1 MSIFSLMRKA
11 PKRTSALVAMIA
23 AAIIVP
29 GALLA
34 WGPDRQTFTT
44 AAPADYVTFNSIT
57 DNPAHGDER
66 NFMQVREATASNTTY
81 SDSISL
87 QSGKE
92 YVVYVYYHN
101 NAAANLNLV
110 ANGTYAKAQ
119 IPAVVPAGSNGTKA
133 VGYVG
138 ATNATPKEVWDDIS
152 FKNTTGGD
160 IALRYVTGSA
170 TIHNFG
176 ATDGAKLS
184 DNIVTSGASLG
195 YNAIDGNVPG
205 CDEFAGYVTFRVK
218 ADQPNFTIEKQV
230 RKAGTAT
237 WSENVSVKAGDTVD
251 YQIQYKNTGTTEQK
265 NVVIKDKLPK
275 GLTYVAG
282 STYLKNA
289 SNPSAKQVSDNLTKD
304 GINIGHYTPGS
315 NAYLKFSAK
324 VTAKDLECGTNT
336 LNNIAQAV
344 TNNGTKEDDAKVTL
358 TVECEEVDECKPGIP
373 VGDERCEEIPPELP
387 TTGAGENIAAI
398 LGLGSIVAS
407 IGYYIA
413 SRRALNQ

>member
-230 RKAGTAT
+230 RKAGTTT